1 MPLEVGGQIR
11 VNLDVGVHCY
21 IWVRTR
27 SVARLTSTSHILP
40 ALHACNLAPPPPRPH
55 KQDGMDDESFEQLF
69 VPLMDNI
76 MARYQPDAIVL
87 QSGECWEV

>member
-1 MPLEVGGQIR
+1 MPATWR
-11 VNLDVGVHCY
+11 
-21 IWVRTR
+21 
-27 SVARLTSTSHILP
+27 
-40 ALHACNLAPPPPRPH
+40 PPPRPH